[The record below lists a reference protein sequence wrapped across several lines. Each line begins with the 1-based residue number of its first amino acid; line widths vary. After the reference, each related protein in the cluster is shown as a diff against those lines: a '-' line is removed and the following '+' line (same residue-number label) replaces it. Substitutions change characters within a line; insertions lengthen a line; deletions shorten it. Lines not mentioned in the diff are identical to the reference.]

1 MDYRTSYITAAERLG
16 QLTKDPTFLY
26 AMPLGRVGDAP
37 FSPDPVTG
45 ADRSVKNSRPGK
57 QRVFFEETSLV
68 ARPALS
74 MDECKQRLYE
84 RLKHHGIAVA
94 TVHEEEFC
102 VIPMGGAYP
111 KVDQRVVAFAGAGG
125 LVHAA
130 TGYMQVYTDTCIS
143 TYLYATCSVVRVV
156 SNLKQAMCVYR
167 CYLCR
172 GVQCT
177 VGCICRLISCRL
189 TLLTVLLH

>member
-1 MDYRTSYITAAERLG
+1 MLFMDYRTSYVSAAERTE
-16 QLTKDPTFLY
+16 QLTKAPTFLY

-37 FSPDPVTG
+37 FSPDSVTG

-84 RLKHHGIAVA
+84 RLGHHGIAVSV
-94 TVHEEEFC
+94 VHEEEFC

-130 TGYMQVYTDTCIS
+130 TGYMQVYTTYSTCI
-143 TYLYATCSVVRVV
+143 YA
-156 SNLKQAMCVYR
+156 
-167 CYLCR
+167 
-172 GVQCT
+172 
-177 VGCICRLISCRL
+177 
-189 TLLTVLLH
+189 VLLQVHHYCVQSEATYASVHVFTP